1 MNTANKLTVFR
12 VILIPFFVLFML
24 TDFTDY
30 NRLIALIIFAIASI
44 TDQLD
49 GHIARKYNMIT
60 TFGKFMDPIADK
72 LLVASALICL
82 TYLREIPAWAVIV
95 IILREFA
102 ISGLRL
108 VAAENNNVIAAAGW
122 GKAKTAAQM
131 VAIVLLL
138 LNAPP
143 LNTLTLVVFYIS
155 VALTVISLIDFMVK
169 NKDTL
174 IMDK

>member
-12 VILIPFFVLFML
+12 IILIPFFVLFML
-24 TDFTDY
+24 TDFTSH
-30 NRLIALIIFAIASI
+30 NRLIALLIFIAASV

-49 GHIARKYNMIT
+49 GHIARKYNIVT
-60 TFGKFMDPIADK
+60 SFGKFMDPIADK
-72 LLVASALICL
+72 LLVSSALICL
-82 TYLREIPAWAVIV
+82 TSLNELPAWVVIV

-108 VAAENNNVIAAAGW
+108 VAAENGSVIAAAGW

-131 VAIVLLL
+131 TMIIIML
-138 LNAPP
+138 LNIPQLHILSIVSMYVAVI
-143 LNTLTLVVFYIS
+143 LTL
-155 VALTVISLIDFMVK
+155 ISLINFLVK
-169 NKDTL
+169 NKDTF